1 MKTGAKLSV
10 LAIALVGAALA
21 WAVLAQAGS
30 GSEGASARG
39 ASTSIVAGGM
49 GAPTFTP
56 IITKFAF
63 TWRDGQGRFE
73 CLALAP
79 SAYAGTAG
87 SGNFDTNI
95 MYVTGNITSAQIKER
110 SATLKGSATVT
121 GAGAGSN
128 RAFTFTVTRGG
139 PGATLVLDVS
149 GLTFNETV
157 LEGQI
162 AF

>member
-10 LAIALVGAALA
+10 LAIVLVGAALA

-39 ASTSIVAGGM
+39 AGTSIVAGGM

-79 SAYAGTAG
+79 SASAGSAG

-95 MYVTGNITSAQIKER
+95 MYVTGNITSAQIQER